1 MLNVNLADA
10 KTRFSELLDRVENG
24 EEIVITRH
32 GRPVA
37 RLSALETAK
46 KPIPSMAEFRARM
59 PKLKDSVSE
68 SLRKERDEQR

>member
-1 MLNVNLADA
+1 MLHVNLANA
-10 KTRFSELLDRVENG
+10 KSRLSELVDRVEKG

-37 RLSALETAK
+37 RLSALERPK

-59 PKLKDSVSE
+59 PKLKESLSE
-68 SLRKERDEQR
+68 SLRKVRDEQR

>member
-10 KTRFSELLDRVENG
+10 KSRLSELVDRVEKG

-37 RLSALETAK
+37 RLSALERPK
-46 KPIPSMAEFRARM
+46 KPIPSIAEFRARM
-59 PKLKDSVSE
+59 PKLKESLSE
-68 SLRKERDEQR
+68 SLRKVRDEQR

>member
-1 MLNVNLADA
+1 MNIKLADA
-10 KTRFSELLDRVENG
+10 KTRLSELVDRVEKG

-37 RLSALETAK
+37 RLSALERPK

-59 PKLKDSVSE
+59 PKLKEPLSE
-68 SLRKERDEQR
+68 SLRKVRDEQR

>member
-10 KTRFSELLDRVENG
+10 KSRLSELVDRVEKG

-37 RLSALETAK
+37 RLSALERPK

-59 PKLKDSVSE
+59 PKLKESLSE
-68 SLRKERDEQR
+68 SLRKVRDEQR

>member
-10 KTRFSELLDRVENG
+10 KSRLSELVDRVEKG
-24 EEIVITRH
+24 EEIIITRH

-37 RLSALETAK
+37 RLSALERPK

-59 PKLKDSVSE
+59 PKLKESLSE
-68 SLRKERDEQR
+68 SLRKVRDEQR

>member
-10 KTRFSELLDRVENG
+10 KSRLSELVDRVEKG

-37 RLSALETAK
+37 RLLALERPK

-59 PKLKDSVSE
+59 PKLKESLSE
-68 SLRKERDEQR
+68 SLRKVRDEQR